1 MVIPDA
7 SDRAQAGIQKYLY
20 TNRPEEFHRMAGSRG
35 FRPHGSRP
43 RDDRQLVIP
52 AQAGIQKILNTARSM
67 ILTEPRATTGHS
79 IPGKIAR
86 NTRQIK
92 RRQFL
97 DDWIPRSS
105 RGMTQGASPRRRDE
119 NIIAAILYF
128 SKESALF

>member
-1 MVIPDA
+1 MRRTGRKP
-7 SDRAQAGIQKYLY
+7 
-20 TNRPEEFHRMAGSRG
+20 GSRNTCTPTDPRNFTG
-35 FRPHGSRP
+35 WLDPAVKP

-128 SKESALF
+128 SRESALF